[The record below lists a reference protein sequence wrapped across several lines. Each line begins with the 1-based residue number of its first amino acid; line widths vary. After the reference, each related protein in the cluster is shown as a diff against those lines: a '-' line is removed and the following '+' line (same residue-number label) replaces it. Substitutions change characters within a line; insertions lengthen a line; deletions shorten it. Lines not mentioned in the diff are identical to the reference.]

1 MQDILLTFAA
11 AEGSKDNSL
20 FGALGIDVRI
30 LILQIV
36 AFAILVWLLGKY
48 VYPILLRAIDKRE
61 AAIADSVNAAAEAE
75 AKAEESQ
82 TEIAKMLKDARK
94 EAAEIVDIA
103 HKDAAAQVKD
113 AEDKAN
119 KRAEQI
125 VADARQQLDRDIVKA
140 RQQLKS
146 DTAELVSLATEKII
160 REKIDTK
167 KDKDLIETTLKEAA

>member
-11 AEGSKDNSL
+11 TEAAKDESL
-20 FGALGIDVRI
+20 FGALGIDLRI

-48 VYPILLRAIDKRE
+48 VYPLLLKAIDKRE

-75 AKAEESQ
+75 AKAESSQ
-82 TEIAKMLKDARK
+82 AEIAQMLKDARK

-103 HKDAAAQVKD
+103 HKDAAAQIKE
-113 AEDKAN
+113 AEDKAG

-125 VADARQQLDRDIVKA
+125 IADARKQLDRDIVKA
-140 RQQLKS
+140 REQLKQ
-146 DTAELVSLATEKII
+146 DTAELVALATEKII
-160 REKIDTK
+160 REKIDPK
-167 KDKDLIETTLKEAA
+167 KDKQLIETALKEAR